1 MTLSEAK
8 KVVIKGKGTTA
19 ITVTRGHPVDNYVHP
34 SINSRP
40 NRQRALQAVDQLLRG
55 ISVCDPHFRM
65 YDPNNCIQEVLQ
77 GLYQLKPILNRV
89 GL

>member
-8 KVVIKGKGTTA
+8 KMVIKGKGTTT

-40 NRQRALQAVDQLLRG
+40 NGQMQAADQLLRG

-65 YDPNNCIQEVLQ
+65 YDPKNCIQEVLQ
-77 GLYQLKPILNRV
+77 GLYQLKPMLNRV